1 ADEYRALAK
10 KIHANSGQ
18 GTVPTPITMDELEQ
32 MLLEFGV
39 MKTEEQLLAEL
50 TAKEAA
56 AKRTPAAVH

>member
-1 ADEYRALAK
+1 
-10 KIHANSGQ
+10 
-18 GTVPTPITMDELEQ
+18 MDELEQ

-56 AKRTPAAVH
+56 AKATPAAVSLNGDFAKRAARIAPPARPEQGTTP